1 MSELNSFYGFGS
13 GFPYYVPASYNVN
26 AFDTNTSQVQA
37 LSKATKA
44 LQDRIDDP
52 DHGLYVVPWENG
64 NINIYLGHNNEIKDI
79 PFENTGVSE
88 RNGVFTISGVSE
100 NDFGEHEIETATGIY
115 KINIVDTRVNGF
127 VNAYT
132 DVPHAIS
139 LLSDPIYDL
148 NAVTATLEVPEQ
160 YGISIEQS
168 DVETTDG
175 YDSEV
180 TIVTDNTVQISANLT
195 HEQWSTP
202 DNYFTVYLHMST
214 DYLHGYDTE
223 IKVYFNWT
231 ENVID
236 SITAKNWIPTYYH
249 YKDIGVGV
257 ELVKQGYGIMLD
269 NTKSKLDITQ
279 NAGTLENAFVTKPDG
294 TEVQGLSVSDGV
306 LTFQPKENGYIYTIH
321 LSNGQLLI
329 VGV

>member
-1 MSELNSFYGFGS
+1 MSELNGFYGF

-26 AFDTNTSQVQA
+26 AFDTDTSQVQA

-64 NINIYLGHNNEIKDI
+64 NINIYLGHNNEIKNI
-79 PFENTGVSE
+79 PFENTGISE

-127 VNAYT
+127 VNQYT

-160 YGISIEQS
+160 YGISIEESSTQ
-168 DVETTDG
+168 TTDG
-175 YDSEV
+175 YDSQV
-180 TIVTDNTVQISANLT
+180 TIVTDNIVQISANLT
-195 HEQWSTP
+195 HEQWSTS

-214 DYLHGYDTE
+214 DSFHGYDTE
-223 IKVYFNWT
+223 IKVYFNWA

-236 SITAKNWIPTYYH
+236 SIKVKVFSSDDYFTGA
-249 YKDIGVGV
+249 
-257 ELVKQGYGIMLD
+257 ELERVKQGYGIMLD
-269 NTKSKLDITQ
+269 NTTDKVNITQ
-279 NAGTLENAFVTKPDG
+279 NAGSLENAFVTKPDG
-294 TEVQGLSVSDGV
+294 TEVQGLSVADDV
-306 LTFQPKENGYIYTIH
+306 LTFQPKESGYIYTIH
-321 LSNGQLLI
+321 LSNGQLLL

>member
-1 MSELNSFYGFGS
+1 MSELNSFYGF

-26 AFDTNTSQVQA
+26 AFDTDTSQVQA

-100 NDFGEHEIETATGIY
+100 NEFGEHEIETATGIY
-115 KINIVDTRVNGF
+115 KINIVDSRVNGF
-127 VNAYT
+127 VNDYT

-139 LLSDPIYDL
+139 LLSEPIYDL

-160 YGISIEQS
+160 YGINIEESSTQ
-168 DVETTDG
+168 TTDG
-175 YDSEV
+175 YDSDV
-180 TIVTDNTVQISANLT
+180 TIVTDNIVQITANLT
-195 HEQWSTP
+195 HEQWSTS

-214 DYLHGYDTE
+214 DSFHGYDTE
-223 IKVYFNWT
+223 IKVYFNWA

-236 SITAKNWIPTYYH
+236 SITVKGFGSHKFTGI
-249 YKDIGVGV
+249 
-257 ELVKQGYGIMLD
+257 ELDQVKHGYGVMLD
-269 NTKSKLDITQ
+269 DTGAKLNITQ
-279 NAGTLENAFVTKPDG
+279 NSGTLENAFVTKPDG
-294 TEVQGLSVSDGV
+294 TEVQGLSVADGV
-306 LTFQPKENGYIYTIH
+306 LTFKPKESGYIYTIH

>member
-1 MSELNSFYGFGS
+1 MSELNGFYGFGL

-26 AFDTNTSQVQA
+26 AFDTDTSQVQA

-64 NINIYLGHNNEIKDI
+64 NINIYLGRNNEIKDI

-88 RNGVFTISGVSE
+88 RNGVFTISGVGE
-100 NDFGEHEIETATGIY
+100 NDFGEHEIETTKGIY

-127 VNAYT
+127 VNQYT

-180 TIVTDNTVQISANLT
+180 TIVTDNTVQITANLT

-231 ENVID
+231 ENVIQ
-236 SITAKNWIPTYYH
+236 SINVKLWGSSHDYT
-249 YKDIGVGV
+249 GV
-257 ELVKQGYGIMLD
+257 ELEQVKHGYGIMLD
-269 NTKSKLDITQ
+269 SITDDKVHITQ
-279 NAGTLENAFVTKPDG
+279 NDGTPENAFVTKPDG

-306 LTFQPKENGYIYTIH
+306 LTFQPKEYGYIYTIH

>member
-1 MSELNSFYGFGS
+1 MSELNSFYGF

-26 AFDTNTSQVQA
+26 AFDTDTSQVQA

-88 RNGVFTISGVSE
+88 RNGVFTISGVGE

-127 VNAYT
+127 VNQYT

-160 YGISIEQS
+160 YGISLEES

-180 TIVTDNTVQISANLT
+180 TIVTDNTVQITANLT

-236 SITAKNWIPTYYH
+236 SINVKLWGSEHDYT
-249 YKDIGVGV
+249 GV
-257 ELVKQGYGIMLD
+257 ELEQVKHGYGIMLD
-269 NTKSKLDITQ
+269 GTQDDKVHITQ
-279 NAGTLENAFVTKPDG
+279 NEGTPENAFVTKPDG

-306 LTFQPKENGYIYTIH
+306 LTFQPKEYGYIYTIH
-321 LSNGQLLI
+321 LSNGQLLL

>member
-1 MSELNSFYGFGS
+1 MSELNDFYGF

-26 AFDTNTSQVQA
+26 AFDTDTSQVQA

-88 RNGVFTISGVSE
+88 RNGVFTISGVGE

-127 VNAYT
+127 VNTYT

-168 DVETTDG
+168 DMETTDG

-180 TIVTDNTVQISANLT
+180 TIVTDNTVQFSANLT
-195 HEQWSTP
+195 HEQWSTS

-231 ENVID
+231 ENVIQ
-236 SITAKNWIPTYYH
+236 SINVKSAILHEYTGA
-249 YKDIGVGV
+249 
-257 ELVKQGYGIMLD
+257 ELERVKQGYGIMLHNKD
-269 NTKSKLDITQ
+269 DDKVNITQ
-279 NAGTLENAFVTKPDG
+279 NAGTPENAFVTKPDG
-294 TEVQGLSVSDGV
+294 TEVQGLSVADGV
-306 LTFQPKENGYIYTIH
+306 LTFKPKESGYIYTIH
-321 LSNGQLLI
+321 LSNGQLLL

>member
-1 MSELNSFYGFGS
+1 MSELNSFYGFGL

-26 AFDTNTSQVQA
+26 AFDTDTSQVQA

-88 RNGVFTISGVSE
+88 RNGVFTISGVGE
-100 NDFGEHEIETATGIY
+100 NDFGEHEIETTKGIY

-127 VNAYT
+127 VNQYT

-160 YGISIEQS
+160 YGISLEES

-180 TIVTDNTVQISANLT
+180 TIVTDNTVQITANLT
-195 HEQWSTP
+195 HEQWSTF

-214 DYLHGYDTE
+214 DYMHGYDTE

-231 ENVID
+231 ENVIQ
-236 SITAKNWIPTYYH
+236 SINVKSTGLHEYTGA
-249 YKDIGVGV
+249 
-257 ELVKQGYGIMLD
+257 ELEQVKQGYGIMLHD
-269 NTKSKLDITQ
+269 KDDDKVNITQ
-279 NAGTLENAFVTKPDG
+279 NAGTPENAFVTKPDG
-294 TEVQGLSVSDGV
+294 TEVQGLSVADGV
-306 LTFQPKENGYIYTIH
+306 LTFQPKETGYIYTIH
-321 LSNGQLLI
+321 LSNGQLLL

>member
-1 MSELNSFYGFGS
+1 MSELNSFYGF

-26 AFDTNTSQVQA
+26 AFDTDTSQVQA

-88 RNGVFTISGVSE
+88 RNGVFTISGVGE
-100 NDFGEHEIETATGIY
+100 NDFGEHEIETTKGIY

-148 NAVTATLEVPEQ
+148 NNVTATLEVPEQ
-160 YGISIEQS
+160 YGISLEES

-180 TIVTDNTVQISANLT
+180 TIVTDNTVQFSVNLT

-231 ENVID
+231 ENVIQ
-236 SITAKNWIPTYYH
+236 SINVKSTGLHEYT
-249 YKDIGVGV
+249 GV
-257 ELVKQGYGIMLD
+257 ELERVKQGYGIMLHNAHD
-269 NTKSKLDITQ
+269 DKVNITQ
-279 NAGTLENAFVTKPDG
+279 NAGTPENAFVTKPDG
-294 TEVQGLSVSDGV
+294 TEVQGLSVADDV
-306 LTFQPKENGYIYTIH
+306 LTFQAKESGYIYTIH
-321 LSNGQLLI
+321 LSNGQLLL

>member
-1 MSELNSFYGFGS
+1 MSELNGFYGFGL

-26 AFDTNTSQVQA
+26 AFDTDTSQVQA

-88 RNGVFTISGVSE
+88 RNGVFTISGVGE
-100 NDFGEHEIETATGIY
+100 NDFGEHEIETTKGIY

-148 NAVTATLEVPEQ
+148 NAVTATLKVPEQ

-168 DVETTDG
+168 NVETTDG
-175 YDSEV
+175 YNSEV
-180 TIVTDNTVQISANLT
+180 TIVSDDTVQFSANLT

-214 DYLHGYDTE
+214 DYLHGYNTE

-236 SITAKNWIPTYYH
+236 SINAKLFGSKHDYT
-249 YKDIGVGV
+249 GV
-257 ELVKQGYGIMLD
+257 ELEQVKQGYGIMLD
-269 NTKSKLDITQ
+269 NAHDDKVNITQ

-294 TEVQGLSVSDGV
+294 TEVQGLSVADGV
-306 LTFQPKENGYIYTIH
+306 LTFQPKESGYIYTIH

>member
-1 MSELNSFYGFGS
+1 MSELNGFYGFGL

-26 AFDTNTSQVQA
+26 AFDTDTSQVQA

-64 NINIYLGHNNEIKDI
+64 NINIYLGHNNEIINI
-79 PFENTGVSE
+79 PFENTGTSE
-88 RNGVFTISGVSE
+88 RNGVFTISGVGE
-100 NDFGEHEIETATGIY
+100 NDFGEHEIETTKGIY

-127 VNAYT
+127 VNQYT

-148 NAVTATLEVPEQ
+148 NNVTATLEVPEQ
-160 YGISIEQS
+160 YGISLVES

-175 YDSEV
+175 YNSEV

-214 DYLHGYDTE
+214 DYMHGYDTE

-236 SITAKNWIPTYYH
+236 SINVKLWGSSHDYT
-249 YKDIGVGV
+249 GV
-257 ELVKQGYGIMLD
+257 ELEQAKQGYGIMLD
-269 NTKSKLDITQ
+269 DTADDKVHITQ
-279 NAGTLENAFVTKPDG
+279 NAGTPENAFVTKPDG
-294 TEVQGLSVSDGV
+294 TEVQGLSVSDDI
-306 LTFQPKENGYIYTIH
+306 LTFQPKESGYIYTIH
-321 LSNGQLLI
+321 LSNGQLLL